1 MCIWA
6 KDCDSPL
13 QTDLNE
19 TSEAIFVLYSVPSS
33 PEG

>member
-6 KDCDSPL
+6 KDYDSHL
-13 QTDLNE
+13 QTDLNK
-19 TSEAIFVLYSVPSS
+19 TSETIFVLYSVPSS

>member
-1 MCIWA
+1 MRIWA
-6 KDCDSPL
+6 KDCESHL

-19 TSEAIFVLYSVPSS
+19 ITEAIIVLYSVPSS